1 MSKRI
6 ISVVPSLTE
15 FLIDLGISAQVI
27 GRTRFCIHP
36 PEDVQHID
44 IIGGTKNPRID
55 KIRDMK
61 PDLVIANKEENRKE
75 DVEAIQE
82 FCEVLV
88 TEIST
93 IEDALFAMH
102 HIAKCLNA
110 EKNGAKLI
118 EKILSI
124 LPEPTHFSE
133 INTAYFIWK
142 EPWMSVGGDTYIHD
156 VMQTFGLRNV
166 FQYLDRY
173 PAITFDQL
181 KSANPEL
188 ILLSSEPYP
197 FKEKH
202 IAELKEILPNSS
214 IHLVDGE
221 WFSWYGSR
229 MLPSFKALSEWRNQL
244 TVCN

>member
-6 ISVVPSLTE
+6 ISLVPSLTE
-15 FLIDLGISAQVI
+15 FLIDLEISAQVI

-36 PEDVQHID
+36 SEDVQHIE
-44 IIGGTKNPRID
+44 IIGGTKNPTID
-55 KIRDMK
+55 KIRGLK

-88 TEIST
+88 TDIST
-93 IEDALFAMH
+93 IEDALFTMH

-110 EKNGAKLI
+110 DKNGANLI
-118 EKILSI
+118 EQILSI
-124 LPEPTHFSE
+124 LPEPNHFSE

-142 EPWMSVGGDTYIHD
+142 DPWMSVGGGTYIHD

-166 FQYLDRY
+166 FQDLERY
-173 PAITFDQL
+173 PAITFNQL
-181 KSANPEL
+181 KSTNPEL

-214 IHLVDGE
+214 VQLVDGE

-229 MLPSFKALSEWRNQL
+229 MLPSFKALSEWRIKL
-244 TVCN
+244 SV